1 MVHTEMKTIRQ
12 RLAESRLNAASVV
25 TYHAIAAGTFY
36 ALWHHE
42 IWWLFLLSLATALVP
57 WVFPPPRNK
66 NSVFIRAARGR
77 YYWLVAAGCLGRGV
91 FQLIRVLAAGVF
103 VWRLWKNDIWGSIA
117 LGTILFLGKT
127 VFFYAMLQ
135 YDRDHRSP
143 DARGTA
149 PDVLS
154 VSEEVDAAV

>member
-1 MVHTEMKTIRQ
+1 MMGTERKTIRR

-25 TYHAIAAGTFY
+25 TYHVIAVGTFY
-36 ALWHHE
+36 ALWHHS

-57 WVFPPPRNK
+57 WVFPPPK
-66 NSVFIRAARGR
+66 NSHTVFIRAARGR

-91 FQLIRVLAAGVF
+91 FQLIRVLTAGVF

-117 LGTILFLGKT
+117 LGTIMFLGKS

-135 YDRDHRSP
+135 YDRDLCGDAPGPPPDILSRSE
-143 DARGTA
+143 GI
-149 PDVLS
+149 
-154 VSEEVDAAV
+154 DAAS